1 MAALDD
7 VLRNAGE
14 IESGFARNGISR
26 RSVVLPLSVGLHCP
40 CVRTMPYRTMRI
52 GKVHSDPGF
61 RNPHEIHE
69 VTPRFSRSYAAC
81 PRGHACRVEA
91 QGANHEP

>member
-52 GKVHSDPGF
+52 GKVHS
-61 RNPHEIHE
+61 
-69 VTPRFSRSYAAC
+69 
-81 PRGHACRVEA
+81 
-91 QGANHEP
+91 